1 MLHSED
7 LTVFIDCSLTEMPL
21 NKMQGCGLDDEPVW
35 QSPLVGY
42 ASGDD
47 DLFAFFK
54 QDIGSFYWL
63 PEEAFALKYG
73 RPGSCGLTV
82 MSLAFPQTEK
92 TREEQREN
100 WHVPG
105 RRWAY
110 SRQYWPDF
118 TADLSDRLISWLGEQ
133 GIRAVDPERLPEWQ
147 YQTSARYGYASNWSQ
162 RHTAYTA
169 GLGTF
174 GLSDGLI
181 TERGKAM
188 RFMSL
193 ILEISWP
200 PTPRRYTSHQE
211 WCPYFRDR
219 SCGLCIER
227 CPANA
232 ISAEGHD
239 KDKCAAYCRSVNL
252 AINPGNE
259 RTAGCGLCQT
269 AVPCESRRPD

>member
-1 MLHSED
+1 MIQGDD
-7 LTVFIDCSLTEMPL
+7 LTDFINRSLTEMPL
-21 NKMQGCGLDDEPVW
+21 NQMWDPGLDGETVW
-35 QSPLVGY
+35 QFPLVGF
-42 ASGDD
+42 ASANDE
-47 DLFAFFK
+47 LFAFFK
-54 QDIGSFYWL
+54 KDIGSFYWL
-63 PEEAFALKYG
+63 PEEAFTLKYG
-73 RPGSCGLTV
+73 GSASSELTV
-82 MSLAFPQTEK
+82 MSLAFPQTLK
-92 TREEQREN
+92 TLEEQRQN
-100 WHVPG
+100 KHLPG

-118 TADLSDRLISWLGEQ
+118 AADLSDRLISWLAAQ
-133 GIRAVDPERLPEWQ
+133 DIRAVDPERLPYWH

-162 RHTAYTA
+162 RHTAYAA

-181 TERGKAM
+181 TKRGKAA

-193 ILEISWP
+193 ILEVTLP
-200 PTPRRYTSHQE
+200 PTQRDYTSHQE

-219 SCGLCIER
+219 SCGLCIAR

-232 ISAEGHD
+232 ISPEGHD
-239 KDKCAAYCRSVNL
+239 KDKCAAYCQSVNL
-252 AINPGNE
+252 ALNLGTE

>member
-1 MLHSED
+1 MHGDD
-7 LTVFIDCSLTEMPL
+7 LTDFIDRLLVDLPF
-21 NKMQGCGLDDEPVW
+21 NQMQGIGLVGEPVW
-35 QSPLVGY
+35 QSPLVGF
-42 ASGDD
+42 AAGDD
-47 DLFAFFK
+47 ALFAFFK
-54 QDIGSFYWL
+54 KDIGSFYWL

-73 RPGSCGLTV
+73 RPVSSGLTV

-92 TREEQREN
+92 TLVEQRSN
-100 WHVPG
+100 KHLPG
-105 RRWAY
+105 RRWTY

-118 TADLSDRLISWLGEQ
+118 AADLSDRLIAWLAEQ
-133 GIRAVDPERLPEWQ
+133 GIRAVDPERLPEWR

-181 TERGKAM
+181 TERGKAV

-193 ILEISWP
+193 ILEVSLM
-200 PTPRRYTSHQE
+200 PTQRGYTSHQE
-211 WCPYFRDR
+211 WCPFFRDR
-219 SCGLCIER
+219 SCGLCIAR

-232 ISAEGHD
+232 ISPDGHD

-259 RTAGCGLCQT
+259 RTSGCGLCQT